1 MERKK
6 KSYPKG
12 IYANRYENTP
22 SFVRTNIK
30 IDNRKAIEWLQTQ
43 PQPYTHL
50 QVLESNLPDEYGNTV
65 YLCIDEYKMY
75 GDKKKAKEGMAQAK
89 QVLEKPKPAADEDD
103 LPLPTFGQKDDFE
116 EDDIPF

>member
-1 MERKK
+1 VERKK

-22 SFVRTNIK
+22 NFVRTNIK

-50 QVLESNLPDEYGNTV
+50 QVLESNAPDEYGNTV
-65 YLCIDEYKMY
+65 YMCIDEYKMY

-89 QVLEKPKPAADEDD
+89 QALNQPLKAVEEDD
-103 LPLPTFGQKDDFE
+103 LPLPSFGTNNEDT
-116 EDDIPF
+116 DDIPF

>member
-6 KSYPKG
+6 KIYPKG
-12 IYANRYENTP
+12 IYANRFKNTP
-22 SFVRTNIK
+22 KFVRTNIK

-50 QVLESNLPDEYGNTV
+50 QVLASNLPDEYGNTV

-89 QVLEKPKPAADEDD
+89 QILKQPKLEADEDD
-103 LPLPTFGQKDDFE
+103 LPLPTFGNSNED

>member
-1 MERKK
+1 MDGNKK
-6 KSYPKG
+6 TYPKG
-12 IYANRYENTP
+12 IYANRYDNMP
-22 SFVRTNIK
+22 DFVRTNIK

-50 QVLESNLPDEYGNTV
+50 QVLESKVPDEYGNTV

-89 QVLEKPKPAADEDD
+89 QALEQPRKAVEEDD
-103 LPLPTFGQKDDFE
+103 LPLPTFGTSNEDT
-116 EDDIPF
+116 DDIPF